1 MTSIGSFIRL
11 VQRLRDEKETL
22 EPLDWNS
29 TLEDQ
34 GYYSVKVRPKNKE
47 CYDWCAEQF
56 GKEHFANLSGSKF
69 FFETEQD
76 AIMFTLRWGRDN

>member
-1 MTSIGSFIRL
+1 MKLGGTYSMTSIGSFIRL

-34 GYYSVKVRPKNKE
+34 GPSIIEYHK
-47 CYDWCAEQF
+47 WLGEQ
-56 GKEHFANLSGSKF
+56 GVVGLPRSTYTPYLE
-69 FFETEQD
+69 FEDPHLAT
-76 AIMFTLRWGRDN
+76 IFMLKWL